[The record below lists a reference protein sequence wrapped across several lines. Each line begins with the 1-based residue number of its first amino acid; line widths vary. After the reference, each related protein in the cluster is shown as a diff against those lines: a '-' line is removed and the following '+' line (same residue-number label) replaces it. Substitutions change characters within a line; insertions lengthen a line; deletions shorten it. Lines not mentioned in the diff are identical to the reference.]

1 MASMATRVTAAETGR
16 RLVGL
21 DLKTVGPALLVL
33 ALAGVMGLLL
43 PSIDSRTAYS
53 HEVRRGD
60 VVRLAAGISLVPAAK
75 WDLASGSIAGHT
87 RSPIGDTAGT
97 ELVRGSV
104 RFFVEAAPFA
114 GTPASLLTRI
124 DEIDAHLHNQRGRAA
139 EMTPRYAVTTRQGV
153 VGVARNFVSLAR
165 QGSVIAFIF
174 RPVLQ
179 STAKTRQ
186 RIREGVEVLVSG
198 PPDEMSSN
206 RNDIVAMIRSITV
219 AS

>member
-1 MASMATRVTAAETGR
+1 MASMATRVTAADTGR

-33 ALAGVMGLLL
+33 ALAGVMGILL

-53 HEVRRGD
+53 HEVHRGD
-60 VVRLAAGISLVPAAK
+60 VVRVVAGITLTTAAS

-87 RSPIGDTAGT
+87 RSPIGDTATT

-104 RFFVEAAPFA
+104 KFFVQAAPFV

-124 DEIDAHLHNQRGRAA
+124 DKIDADLHDARGRAT

-165 QGSVIAFIF
+165 QGTVVAFIF
-174 RPVLQ
+174 RPLLQ
-179 STAKTRQ
+179 STPSTR
-186 RIREGVEVLVSG
+186 RRVREGVEVVVSG
-198 PPDEMSSN
+198 PPDEMSRN